1 MATASADV
9 APTPTTR
16 AAPLSTGAP
25 DRAVAERHQRADAR
39 RNREKILA
47 ASEIAFRELG
57 TAVQMEDIAR
67 RAEVG
72 VGTLYRHFPTKEH
85 LVAELA
91 THRFSGCISEA
102 ETALETADVWAAI
115 ECFVY
120 RNAEQMATD
129 AGLRDTFMAACQSGG
144 IWADERDRLNQ
155 RLTALLERAQTHGA
169 VRKDVTI
176 NDVQALM
183 CGLSAAIAGGGDW
196 RRLASVVLA
205 GLHAPRP

>member
-1 MATASADV
+1 MATPSADI
-9 APTPTTR
+9 APPPTTR
-16 AAPLSTGAP
+16 ASSQSTREL
-25 DRAVAERHQRADAR
+25 DHAVAERHQRADAR

-47 ASEIAFRELG
+47 AAEVAFRELG

-102 ETALETADVWAAI
+102 EMALATVDVWAAI

-144 IWADERDRLNQ
+144 IWAGERDRLNQ
-155 RLTALLERAQTHGA
+155 TPGRHTRRCPGTH
-169 VRKDVTI
+169 VWV
-176 NDVQALM
+176 V
-183 CGLSAAIAGGGDW
+183 GGHCRR
-196 RRLASVVLA
+196 RRLAAACQRDAGRLA
-205 GLHAPRP
+205 RTTAHACRSLSDRWG